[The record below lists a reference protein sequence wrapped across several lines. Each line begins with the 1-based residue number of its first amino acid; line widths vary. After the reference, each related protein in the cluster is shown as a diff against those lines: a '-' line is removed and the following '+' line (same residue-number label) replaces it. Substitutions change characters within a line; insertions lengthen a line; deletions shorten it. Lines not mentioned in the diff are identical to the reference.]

1 MKTLV
6 VKYKVTCQDKI
17 GFIKM
22 FLHTLNMLQL
32 FCVAIIN
39 CIYLQVIQKQLKHF
53 WCKGVSSSRRIQ
65 LGSKFMAIKV
75 DATSLAV
82 GLEDGSIELWERVG
96 KFWNTPLEYT
106 FFEDGSKLKILSEIT
121 PHLLFFFLISL

>member
-1 MKTLV
+1 MCYNYLV
-6 VKYKVTCQDKI
+6 
-17 GFIKM
+17 
-22 FLHTLNMLQL
+22 LQL
-32 FCVAIIN
+32 SCVTRIN
-39 CIYLQVIQKQLKHF
+39 YIYLQVIQKQLKHF

-96 KFWNTPLEYT
+96 KDYRVSHIKMYKVN
-106 FFEDGSKLKILSEIT
+106 
-121 PHLLFFFLISL
+121 

>member
-1 MKTLV
+1 
-6 VKYKVTCQDKI
+6 
-17 GFIKM
+17 
-22 FLHTLNMLQL
+22 MLQL

-39 CIYLQVIQKQLKHF
+39 HIYLQVIQKQLKHF

-96 KFWNTPLEYT
+96 KDTYSLSKWSNYPNSIREKNQTP
-106 FFEDGSKLKILSEIT
+106 
-121 PHLLFFFLISL
+121 